1 MANMVP
7 HLPVL
12 TVISTLRTVGE
23 EFADDFVA
31 ALPALLSGLVFLTLA
46 FFVIRIVQWV
56 LRSVLEGIYPRDE
69 QLIVDLVVIVV
80 RLLLW
85 FAAGLALLNI
95 VGMQELAA
103 SLGTATGFIAL
114 GIALALKDM
123 IADTVAG
130 FYLLQD
136 PDFNEGDTVETA
148 SVSGDIV
155 TIDLRKTR
163 IREEDG
169 DLVVVAN
176 RDVEK
181 RWTQIPDETAT

>member
-1 MANMVP
+1 MAPFVP
-7 HLPVL
+7 VF

-23 EFADDFVA
+23 EFVHDFVA
-31 ALPALLSGLVFLTLA
+31 ALPTLLGGLVFLTLA

-56 LRSVLEGIYPRDE
+56 LRSVLQSIYPSDE

-85 FAAGLALLNI
+85 FGAGLTLLNV
-95 VGMQELAA
+95 VGMQQLAA

-148 SVSGDIV
+148 STTGVIV
-155 TIDLRKTR
+155 AIDLRKTR
-163 IREEDG
+163 IRQDDG

-181 RWTQIPDETAT
+181 RWTQMTGESVA

>member
-1 MANMVP
+1 MFPSVP
-7 HLPVL
+7 VS
-12 TVISTLRTVGE
+12 TVTSTLRTVGD
-23 EFADDFVA
+23 EFVADFVT
-31 ALPALLSGLVFLTLA
+31 ALPQLLAGLVFLTLA
-46 FFVIRIVQWV
+46 FLVIRIVQWI
-56 LRSVLEGIYPRDE
+56 LRSVLDGIYPEDE
-69 QLIVDLVVIVV
+69 ELIVDLVVIVV

-95 VGMQELAA
+95 VGMGQLAA

-148 SVSGDIV
+148 SVTGDIV
-155 TIDLRKTR
+155 SIGLRKTR
-163 IREEDG
+163 IRQDDG

-176 RDVEK
+176 RDVEQ
-181 RWTQIPDETAT
+181 RWTQMTDQKAA